1 MTRAQLGFA
10 IGLLTL
16 ASGAAAKPLVVTS
29 AAPSGR
35 LDGDEQQRVQ
45 IVFSAPVVPLGEVQ
59 PLSAPPAWLSVEPPM
74 LARWRWAGTAELV
87 GEPLAPLPMATTF
100 KLSISR
106 ELRGVGG
113 EALAAPYA
121 WSFTTPL
128 PRCGISRADEDE
140 AGPGEAL
147 GFAVRLHCNQKVDP
161 GSLAK
166 VLEVRV
172 EPRPLPDASALV
184 SAAEAERWERE
195 QPEYAA
201 AWKKL
206 LEAARGATPGRPKVR
221 IEPDAEKPQQVF
233 SLKPEGAWPGSAT
246 LLVKVGAGL
255 RSLEGPELST
265 AVTQESFRT
274 PWPFVPRRFTGRRVA
289 GDQGF
294 DPQSVELELSTPATW
309 QDLAPH
315 LRYRV
320 KGQEKWLQLP
330 EQTDAWWWD
339 YASTDL
345 RLWILGLAGGQETEV
360 CLGPDAKDTLGQRL
374 GFEWCSSLRTGH
386 RPPFLYLVEG
396 DGVVEWDGPHLLPLR
411 SVNVQAYRLRQ
422 RRVSEEEL
430 VPLLVRRDTA
440 PALAMPEGETVKLPM
455 KPDVGGLTPVD
466 LGPALEGK
474 PGIVRSELVVEAVVP
489 GSEYGASEARW
500 LRQPRTCLTQVTSLG
515 LTVKSSRHEGIL
527 AWVTRLADAT
537 PVEGAEV
544 VVRDRDNRVV
554 WRGHT
559 DARGLART
567 GAEVSGEHIVVVTA
581 RVGEDL
587 AYAKTQWY
595 EGHRGWDFNLP
606 VDYADRPP
614 VAGLVWPDRGVVRP
628 GERLHVKA
636 VVRRQEERAL
646 ALPAEGSLSMV
657 LFDPEG
663 SSVQVADVAPDR
675 WGAVETEVAVPE
687 GAALGEWTVVVGP
700 KFDRTNRSW
709 VGDDTW
715 TLGGSFRVAE
725 FRRPKFRVRTEVR
738 GERLIAGDPLAAKVE
753 GTLLAGGVMAGAKVQ
768 WAVRAERGSFEPA
781 GRRWAEFEWMPAAF
795 VDFFEHEEITTVAEG
810 RGELDRGGAFP
821 VTLPRLEAKDGWPTR
836 LQVEGEV
843 TDLDRQ
849 SSAARASL
857 LVLPGE
863 VVVGIK
869 RPGYFIQATKGVVS
883 TIAVLTPDGAAKPG
897 LAVNVKLV
905 RRHWESVRRREVSG
919 RYIFESRAIQT
930 VISEQAMT
938 SAAEPVPVRFELTES
953 GEYALVAEAVDGRGN
968 KVVSSTDFYVFGAG
982 YTPWRM
988 DQENRIEL
996 VAERPTVK
1004 PGETARVLVK
1014 SPWEKV
1020 TALVTVERAGVLE
1033 ARVMELSGTMPVLEI
1048 PITAEHIPNVF
1059 VSAVLLRGRVE
1070 APPDPEL
1077 VDPGRPA
1084 YRIGAC
1090 AISVPPEGRRLQV
1103 AVKAEK
1109 PEYRPGQTATAV
1121 VTVAGETGGPR
1132 QAGVTVW
1139 AVDAGVL
1146 DLTAYRTPDLFQALY
1161 QERGL
1166 GVATAESR
1174 SRLVGRRSYGTKGD
1188 KAGGGGGYEAA
1199 AMQVRQDFRALAVW
1213 RGDVVTDAQGR
1224 ATVSFALPDSLTTY
1238 RLMAVA
1244 TAGRDEFGAGES
1256 EVVVTKPLGLEPAL
1270 PRFLRPEDK
1279 ARAGVLV
1286 RNRTRETREVEV
1298 TLELPPGGPLTLR
1311 GTPTRVV
1318 TVPGGGSA
1326 EVGFGL
1332 VGVAPGT
1339 AKLLFRASS
1348 PKPTPE
1354 SDAFEIPLPVVAVA
1368 PSESVGTFFAVTD
1381 RAEEKVAVPADV
1393 FASAGGLELKV
1404 AASLVVEAGA
1414 AVDFLADYPHECT
1427 EQISSQVLGLSAAAR
1442 IGGGLAPAQIKGK
1455 DRATWLQAA
1464 VGRLQACQR
1473 GDGGFAFWPTGSA
1486 SYPELSAH
1494 VAWALAEAKRA
1505 GATVDEGTVGR
1516 AADYL
1521 SGLLRRDDWA
1531 GGSGHGWT
1539 ARLLAAHALAAL
1551 GKPQPAYLQGLF
1563 EKRTHATA
1571 WGRALLAA
1579 MIATQ
1584 APSDPRVP
1592 ILTAELRNRL
1602 AVEARVARLAEPLPE
1617 WGFFVWASE
1626 PRGSASALMALA
1638 AQSASDPVADRL
1650 VRGLV
1655 DHLGRD
1661 RYRSPHDV
1669 AWMLQ
1674 ALAFWQD
1681 RKGGPGGTRAIAA
1694 ELGSDRLL
1702 RTSLVATSAPVE
1714 VSVPMADLQARA
1726 QKAGGQPLPL
1736 VVRTEGGEVHAAAML
1751 RYTPRGSRPPITQ
1764 GLEVTR
1770 TLVDIRGTPTAGVPA
1785 GEEVL
1790 LEIAVNCPATRRFVA
1805 VEVPLPAG
1813 LEALDPELATTA
1825 RRVESA
1831 TDSEWSGQD
1840 EAESGW
1846 GFWWVPGF
1854 DHVELRDDRVM
1865 LYATQLPAGTT
1876 TTKVR
1881 CRATTTGTFL
1891 LAPAR
1896 AEQMYEPEVF
1906 GATSGAT
1913 FEVLQPGR

>member
-1 MTRAQLGFA
+1 MRGTRLV
-10 IGLLTL
+10 LTL
-16 ASGAAAKPLVVTS
+16 GSLALAAGAAAAPLQVVS
-29 AAPSGR
+29 AAPRGR
-35 LDGDEQQRVQ
+35 LGGDERQRVQ
-45 IVFSAPVVPLGEVQ
+45 IVFSAPVVPFGEVQ
-59 PLSAPPAWLSVEPPM
+59 PLAAPPAWLSVEPPM

-87 GEPLAPLPMATTF
+87 GEPQAPLPMATTF
-100 KLSISR
+100 TLSISR

-113 EALAAPYA
+113 ETLTAAYA

-128 PRCGISRADEDE
+128 PACGIARADEDE
-140 AGPGEAL
+140 AGPGDAL
-147 GFAVRLHCNQKVDP
+147 AFAVALRCNQRVDP
-161 GSLAK
+161 GSLAR
-166 VLEVRV
+166 VLDVRV

-184 SAAEAERWERE
+184 PAATVERWEGE
-195 QPEYAA
+195 QPAYAA
-201 AWKKL
+201 AWKQFL
-206 LEAARGATPGRPKVR
+206 TAARGATPGRPKYR
-221 IEPDAEKPQQVF
+221 LEPDPERPQQVF
-233 SLKPEGAWPGSAT
+233 HVRPEGAWPGSAT
-246 LLVKVGAGL
+246 LHVKVGAGL
-255 RSLEGPELST
+255 RSLEGPELSAAAT
-265 AVTQESFRT
+265 EESFRT
-274 PWPFVPRRFTGRRVA
+274 PWPFAPRRFVGRSLA
-289 GDQGF
+289 GSHGL
-294 DPQSVELELSTPATW
+294 DPQSVELEMSTPVAW
-309 QDLAPH
+309 RDLAPH
-315 LRYRV
+315 LRYRAR
-320 KGQEKWLQLP
+320 GQETWLQLSEP
-330 EQTDAWWWD
+330 ADAWWWD
-339 YASTDL
+339 WVSTEL
-345 RLWILGLAGGQETEV
+345 RLSILGLAGGQDTEV
-360 CLGPDAKDTLGQRL
+360 CLGPEAADTLGQKL
-374 GFEWCSSLRTGH
+374 GFEWCGTVRTAH

-396 DGVVEWDGPHLLPLR
+396 DGVVEWQGPHLLPLK
-411 SVNVQAYRLRQ
+411 SLNVLAYRLRQ
-422 RRVSEEEL
+422 RRVAEDEL
-430 VPLLVRRDTA
+430 VGLLARRGEA
-440 PALAMPEGETVKLPM
+440 PAPRMPEGELVQLSLV
-455 KPDVGGLTPVD
+455 PDKGGLTPVD
-466 LGPALEGK
+466 LDAVLAGS
-474 PGIVRSELVVEAVVP
+474 PGIVRTELVVESVLP
-489 GSEYGASEARW
+489 GSEYDEHEASW

-527 AWVTRLADAT
+527 VWVTRLADAT
-537 PVEGAEV
+537 PAEGAEV
-544 VVRDRDNRVV
+544 AVRDRDNRVL
-554 WRGHT
+554 WRGRT
-559 DARGLART
+559 DANGLART
-567 GAEVSGEHIVVVTA
+567 PAGVAGDRIAVVTA
-581 RVGEDL
+581 RLGEDL
-587 AYAKTQWY
+587 AYAGAQWY

-606 VDYADRPP
+606 VDFADRPP

-636 VVRRQEERAL
+636 VVRRQEEL
-646 ALPAEGSLSMV
+646 GLQLPTETSLSLVV
-657 LFDPEG
+657 LDPEG
-663 SSVQVADVAPDR
+663 NCVHAADVAPDR
-675 WGAVETEVAVPE
+675 WGAVETEVAIPE
-687 GAALGEWTVVVGP
+687 GAALGQWQVVVGP
-700 KFDRTNRSW
+700 RFDRESRAW
-709 VGDDTW
+709 AGDDTW
-715 TLGGSFRVAE
+715 TVSGGFRVAE
-725 FRRPKFRVRTEVR
+725 FRRPKFRVRAEA
-738 GERLIAGDPLAAKVE
+738 GAERLIAGDALTAKIE
-753 GTLLAGGVMAGAKVQ
+753 GALLAGGPMAGAGVR
-768 WAVRAERGSFEPA
+768 WAVRAERASFAPP
-781 GRRWAEFEWMPAAF
+781 GRRWAEFEWLPAAF
-795 VDFFEHEEITTVAEG
+795 LDLFEHEETATVAEG
-810 RGELDRGGAFP
+810 RGELDRAGTFP
-821 VTLPRLEAKDGWPTR
+821 VTLARVESRDGWPTR
-836 LQVEGEV
+836 LEVEGEV

-849 SSAARASL
+849 SSAGRASL

-863 VVVGIK
+863 VVVGVK
-869 RPGYFIQATKGVVS
+869 RPGYFVQAASGVQSAV
-883 TIAVLTPDGAAKPG
+883 AVLAPDGSARPG
-897 LAVNVKLV
+897 MAVKVKLV

-919 RYIFESRAIQT
+919 RYVFESRPVQT
-930 VISEQAMT
+930 VVSEEAVT
-938 SAAEPVPVRFELTES
+938 SAAEPVAVRFDLAES
-953 GEYALVAEAVDGRGN
+953 GEYALVAEVADGRGN
-968 KVVSSTDFYVFGAG
+968 RVASSTDFYVFGTG

-996 VAERPTVK
+996 VAERATVR

-1033 ARVMELSGTMPVLEI
+1033 SRVMELAGTMPVIEI

-1059 VSAVLLRGRVE
+1059 VSVVLLRGRVE

-1090 AISVPPEGRRLQV
+1090 AISVPPVGRRLQV

-1109 PEYRPGQTATAV
+1109 PEYRPGQTATAT
-1121 VTVAGETGGPR
+1121 VTVGGETGGPR

-1146 DLTAYRTPDLFQALY
+1146 DLTAFRTPDLFRAMY

-1188 KAGGGGGYEAA
+1188 RAGGGGGREA

-1213 RGDVVTDAQGR
+1213 RGDVTTDAQGR
-1224 ATVSFALPDSLTTY
+1224 GSISFTLPDSLTTY

-1270 PRFLRPEDK
+1270 PRFLRPEDR

-1286 RNRTRETREVEV
+1286 RNRTPDAREVEV
-1298 TLELPPGGPLTLR
+1298 TLELPPGGPIALR

-1318 TVPGGGSA
+1318 TVPAGGSA

-1332 VGVAPGT
+1332 VGVTPGT

-1354 SDAFEIPLPVVAVA
+1354 TDAFETPLPVIALA
-1368 PSESVGTFFAVTD
+1368 PSETVGTFFAVTD
-1381 RAEEKVAVPADV
+1381 RAEERVAVPADA
-1393 FASAGGLELKV
+1393 FPSAGGLELKV
-1404 AASLVVEAGA
+1404 AASLVVEAGT
-1414 AVDFLADYPHECT
+1414 AVDFLAEYPHGCA
-1427 EQISSQVLGLSAAAR
+1427 EQVASQVLGFAAAAR
-1442 IGGGLAPAQIKGK
+1442 LDGGLAPARVRGK
-1455 DRATWLQAA
+1455 ERAAWLQGA

-1473 GDGGFAFWPTGSA
+1473 GDGGFAFWPDGWA

-1494 VAWALAEAKRA
+1494 VGWALAEARRA
-1505 GATVDEGTVGR
+1505 GATVDEGALGR

-1521 SGLLRRDDWA
+1521 SGLLRHENWA
-1531 GGSGHGWT
+1531 GGPGHGWT

-1551 GKPQPAYLQGLF
+1551 GKPEPAYLQTLF
-1563 EKRTHATA
+1563 EKRSSAPA

-1579 MIATQ
+1579 AIAAQ
-1584 APSDPRVP
+1584 APGDPRVP
-1592 ILTAELRNRL
+1592 TLTTELRNRL

-1617 WGFFVWASE
+1617 WGFLVWASE

-1681 RKGGPGGTRAIAA
+1681 RKGGPGGPRSIVA
-1694 ELGSDRLL
+1694 ELGGEKLL
-1702 RTSLVATSAPVE
+1702 HTALGVGSAPAE
-1714 VSVPMADLQARA
+1714 VTVPMAELQARA
-1726 QKAGGQPLPL
+1726 QRAGGQPLPL
-1736 VVRTEGGEVHAAAML
+1736 AVRSEGGEVHAAATL
-1751 RYTPRGSRPPITQ
+1751 RYTPRGARPPITQ
-1764 GLEVTR
+1764 GLELTR
-1770 TLVDIRGTPTAGVPA
+1770 RFLDGRGTPTAGVPA

-1805 VEVPLPAG
+1805 VAVPLPAG

-1831 TDSEWSGQD
+1831 TDSDWSGD
-1840 EAESGW
+1840 EDGESEW
-1846 GFWWVPGF
+1846 GVWWAPGF

-1876 TTKVR
+1876 TTRVR
-1881 CRATTTGTFL
+1881 CRATATGAFI

-1906 GATSGAT
+1906 GSTPGGT
-1913 FEVLQPGR
+1913 FEVLPPGR

>member
-1 MTRAQLGFA
+1 MTRARFGLA
-10 IGLLTL
+10 LGLLGLATGVSAGTL
-16 ASGAAAKPLVVTS
+16 QVMS

-35 LDGDEQQRVQ
+35 LEGDEQQRVQ

-87 GEPLAPLPMATTF
+87 GEPQAPLPMATTF

-128 PRCGISRADEDE
+128 PSCDVSRADEDE
-140 AGPGEAL
+140 AGPGDAL
-147 GFAVRLHCNQKVDP
+147 AFAVTVRCNQKVDP

-166 VLEVRV
+166 VLDVRV

-184 SAAEAERWERE
+184 SAADAERWERE
-195 QPEYAA
+195 QPAYAA

-221 IEPDAEKPQQVF
+221 LEPDTDAPQQVF
-233 SLKPEGAWPGSAT
+233 RLRPEGAWPGSAT
-246 LLVKVGAGL
+246 LFVKIDAGL
-255 RSLEGPELST
+255 RSLEGPEPST
-265 AVTQESFRT
+265 QAVQESFRT
-274 PWPFVPRRFTGRRVA
+274 PWPFTPRRFSGRAIA
-289 GDQGF
+289 GGQGF
-294 DPQSVELELSTPATW
+294 DPQSVELEMSTPVTW
-309 QDLAPH
+309 QDLAAH

-339 YASTDL
+339 YASSDL
-345 RLWILGLAGGQETEV
+345 RLGILGLSGGAETEV
-360 CLGPDAKDTLGQRL
+360 CVGPEAADTLGQTL
-374 GFEWCSSLRTGH
+374 GFEWCGTVRTGH

-430 VPLLVRRDTA
+430 VPLLVRRGDA
-440 PALAMPEGETVKLPM
+440 PVPAMPEGATVKLPM
-455 KPDVGGLTPVD
+455 GPDAGGLTPVD
-466 LGPALEGK
+466 LGPALGGT
-474 PGIVRSELVVEAVVP
+474 PGIVRTELVVEAVLP
-489 GSEYGASEARW
+489 GSEYEDGEARW

-515 LTVKSSRHEGIL
+515 LTVKSARHEGIL
-527 AWVTRLADAT
+527 AWVTRLADAS

-544 VVRDRDNRVV
+544 TVRDRDNQVV
-554 WRGHT
+554 WRGRT

-567 GAEVSGEHIVVVTA
+567 PAEVGGERVVAVTA
-581 RVGEDL
+581 RVGDDL

-636 VVRRQEERAL
+636 VVRRQQERAL
-646 ALPAEGSLSMV
+646 ELPAEGSLSMV

-663 SSVQVADVAPDR
+663 NFVHAADVAPDR

-700 KFDRTNRSW
+700 KFDRENRGW

-715 TLGGSFRVAE
+715 TLSGSFRVAE
-725 FRRPKFRVRTEVR
+725 FRRPKFRVRTEAAA
-738 GERLIAGDPLAAKVE
+738 ERLIAGDPLAAKVE
-753 GTLLAGGVMAGAKVQ
+753 GTLLAGGAMAGARVA

-795 VDFFEHEEITTVAEG
+795 VDFFEHEETTTVAEG
-810 RGELDRGGAFP
+810 RGELDRGGTFP
-821 VTLPRLEAKDGWPTR
+821 VTLPRVEAKDGWPTR

-849 SSAARASL
+849 SSAGRASL

-863 VVVGIK
+863 VVVGVK
-869 RPGYFIQATKGVVS
+869 RPGYFVQAARGVQS
-883 TIAVLTPDGAAKPG
+883 TVAVLTPDGAAKPG
-897 LAVNVKLV
+897 VAVKVQLV

-919 RYIFESRAIQT
+919 RYVFESRSIQT
-930 VISEQAMT
+930 TIAEQAVT
-938 SAAEPVPVRFELTES
+938 SAAEPAPVRFDLAES
-953 GEYALVAEAVDGRGN
+953 GEYALVAEAVDARGN
-968 KVVSSTDFYVFGAG
+968 KVASSTDFYVFGTG

-996 VAERPTVK
+996 VAERATVK

-1033 ARVMELSGTMPVLEI
+1033 SRVMELSGTMPVLEI

-1090 AISVPPEGRRLQV
+1090 AISVPPAGRRLQV

-1121 VTVAGETGGPR
+1121 VTVAAEAGGPR

-1146 DLTAYRTPDLFQALY
+1146 DLTAYRTPDLFRALY

-1188 KAGGGGGYEAA
+1188 KAGGGGGREA

-1213 RGDVVTDAQGR
+1213 RGDVTTDAQGR
-1224 ATVSFALPDSLTTY
+1224 ATVSFTLPDSLTTY

-1256 EVVVTKPLGLEPAL
+1256 EVIVTKPLGLEPAL

-1298 TLELPPGGPLTLR
+1298 TLELPPGGPIALR

-1318 TVPGGGSA
+1318 NVPAGGSA

-1339 AKLLFRASS
+1339 SKLLFRASS

-1354 SDAFEIPLPVVAVA
+1354 TDAFEVPLPVVALA
-1368 PSESVGTFFAVTD
+1368 PSETVGTFFAVAD
-1381 RAEEKVAVPADV
+1381 RAEEKVAVPADA
-1393 FASAGGLELKV
+1393 FPSAGGLELKV

-1414 AVDFLADYPHECT
+1414 AVDFLADYPHGCA
-1427 EQISSQVLGLSAAAR
+1427 EQISSQVLGFTAAAR
-1442 IGGGLAPAQIKGK
+1442 LGGGLAPAQVNGK
-1455 DRATWLQAA
+1455 DRATWLQGA

-1473 GDGGFAFWPTGSA
+1473 SDGGFAFWPTGWA

-1505 GATVDEGTVGR
+1505 GATVDESTLGR

-1531 GGSGHGWT
+1531 GGPGHGWT
-1539 ARLLAAHALAAL
+1539 ARLLASHALAAL
-1551 GKPQPAYLQGLF
+1551 GKPEPAYLQGLF
-1563 EKRTHATA
+1563 EKRTNATA

-1579 MIATQ
+1579 VIAAQ
-1584 APSDPRVP
+1584 APGDPRVP
-1592 ILTAELRNRL
+1592 TLTAELRNRL

-1661 RYRSPHDV
+1661 RYRSTHDV

-1681 RKGGPGGTRAIAA
+1681 RKGGPGGTRAIVA
-1694 ELGSDRLL
+1694 ELGGDRML

-1714 VSVPMADLQARA
+1714 VSVPMVDLQARA

-1770 TLVDIRGTPTAGVPA
+1770 TLVDTRGTPTAGVPA

-1790 LEIAVNCPATRRFVA
+1790 LEIAVNYPATRRFVA

-1831 TDSEWSGQD
+1831 TDSEWSGEED
-1840 EAESGW
+1840 AESEW

-1906 GATSGAT
+1906 GSTPGAT